1 MHLKLSPLHESCSTD
16 LFIVLNGAKLI
27 WGKTYETCVLFSSF
41 FNRTSE
47 SRKCV
52 RHEIRPGYLLSH
64 APASRLPSDS
74 SELPCAGARLQHA
87 RTQAWARRRGAA
99 NVRAAHTSR
108 EHVCMTVSHLSN
120 TQTQMNTSV
129 SIFLHKAHVRI
140 KARRTG
146 VFLIPRVLKQKVSS
160 TIYFAWLFCWNLRSG
175 SDLSEAKTLRSWAQM
190 DRRLSYYGEFLLGP

>member
-1 MHLKLSPLHESCSTD
+1 MHLVVFLKASTVHESCSTG
-16 LFIVLNGAKLI
+16 LFIALNGSKLI

-74 SELPCAGARLQHA
+74 AELPCAGAGLQHA
-87 RTQAWARRRGAA
+87 RTQAWATRRGAA
-99 NVRAAHTSR
+99 NVQAGHTSR
-108 EHVCMTVSHLSN
+108 EHVRMTVSRLSS

-129 SIFLHKAHVRI
+129 SRLLHKAHFRI
-140 KARRTG
+140 KASRTG
-146 VFLIPRVLKQKVSS
+146 VFLIPHVLKQGACSI
-160 TIYFAWLFCWNLRSG
+160 IYFR
-175 SDLSEAKTLRSWAQM
+175 
-190 DRRLSYYGEFLLGP
+190 